1 MFTITVVSTKG
12 GVGKT
17 TLAANLG
24 GLLRDIGLR
33 VLLID
38 ADVQPSLTRYYA
50 LEHEAP
56 HGLTQLIRSGVLS
69 PDCISHCPLP
79 PASYDGKLDKMPQ
92 SLGGVLHLVRSDTRD
107 GKLQDWMSSRMALD
121 MLMRLNMPLKHPSVT
136 SAYDVVLI
144 DTQGAIGHLQ
154 DAAVNAA
161 DQLLVPVSPDIVSAR
176 EFLDGTI
183 SLLDRHECT
192 ANVGMKMPP
201 MKAVLTRT
209 EKTKDCNLI
218 SDLVREQCIERRG
231 RVSMLSTVV
240 PAAVAYR
247 KAATSQVPVHWVD
260 PLKQSDVMHKLL
272 WELIPSVAG
281 MCASN
286 HPDFIDLNAPHDDN

>member
-1 MFTITVVSTKG
+1 
-12 GVGKT
+12 
-17 TLAANLG
+17 
-24 GLLRDIGLR
+24 
-33 VLLID
+33 
-38 ADVQPSLTRYYA
+38 
-50 LEHEAP
+50 
-56 HGLTQLIRSGVLS
+56 
-69 PDCISHCPLP
+69 
-79 PASYDGKLDKMPQ
+79 
-92 SLGGVLHLVRSDTRD
+92 
-107 GKLQDWMSSRMALD
+107 MALD

-218 SDLVREQCIERRG
+218 SDLVREQFIEMRG